1 MCAAQLLRFL
11 LTLSPLFRSLKL
23 LSILKLQLHKAQ
35 VLCRL
40 LQDAQPGDS
49 IFLYYSGEQRKF
61 ESDAP
66 TQRDVTWSD
75 ACCTARHDTAGYG
88 LLLPHGLGA
97 QDRLISI
104 PFFSF
109 GDRIWTNLDEFVWV
123 WWIRN
128 SWIHYDVP
136 WYNLSLIFVMLI
148 QLELDI
154 VPLLVSSEWRQNA
167 SNSKQKLDES
177 VWMPGVGTFESCL
190 VPIDYGAGV
199 PSGFLPRKHV
209 VSQQIVRWRQC

>member
-1 MCAAQLLRFL
+1 MCADQLLRFEL
-11 LTLSPLFRSLKL
+11 MLSPHYWSFKL

-66 TQRDVTWSD
+66 TQHDVTWND
-75 ACCTARHDTAGYG
+75 ACCTTHHVTAGYG

-97 QDRLISI
+97 QDRFISI

-109 GDRIWTNLDEFVWV
+109 GDWIWTNLDEFGWV

-128 SWIHYDVP
+128 SWIHFDVP
-136 WYNLSLIFVMLI
+136 CSNLSLLFVMLI

-154 VPLLVSSEWRQNA
+154 VPLLVSSLWRQNA

-177 VWMPGVGTFESCL
+177 VRMPGVGTFESCL

-199 PSGFLPRKHV
+199 PSGFLPGKRV